1 MNNRKPTRLTE
12 YDYSKNGA
20 YVITICTKDKA
31 KILSDVCRGGV
42 LLRPLGNIVEN
53 ELLDLEKRYN
63 VIIDKY
69 CIMPNHI
76 HLIIFINGLNREEQS
91 PSPTISDIIC
101 TFKSITTK
109 KINLFEKVKARQIW
123 QRSFFDHIIRNEQDL
138 FNERRHI
145 EENPIKWLTGDY
157 RIM

>member
-1 MNNRKPTRLTE
+1 M
-12 YDYSKNGA
+12 
-20 YVITICTKDKA
+20 
-31 KILSDVCRGGV
+31 
-42 LLRPLGNIVEN
+42 EN

-91 PSPTISDIIC
+91 LSPTISDIIC

-109 KINLFEKVKARQIW
+109 KINLFEKVKARQSW
-123 QRSFFDHIIRNEQDL
+123 QRSFLTIL
-138 FNERRHI
+138 FVMNKI
-145 EENPIKWLTGDY
+145 YLMSVGILKK
-157 RIM
+157 IQ